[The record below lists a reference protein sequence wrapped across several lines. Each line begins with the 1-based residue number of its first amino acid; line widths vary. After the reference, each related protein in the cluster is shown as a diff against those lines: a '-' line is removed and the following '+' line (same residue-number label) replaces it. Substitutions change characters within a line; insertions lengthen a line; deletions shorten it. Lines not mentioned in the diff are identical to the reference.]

1 MILYLDHQEILG
13 ELGSVV
19 WAVGAVEGQ
28 GCRVAH
34 MFAQALGMSSCK
46 KKKERKEKNERQ
58 EKRGKRN
65 K

>member
-13 ELGSVV
+13 ELGTVV

-34 MFAQALGMSSCK
+34 MFVQALGMSSCK
-46 KKKERKEKNERQ
+46 KKKKKGE
-58 EKRGKRN
+58 
-65 K
+65 

>member
-19 WAVGAVEGQ
+19 WAVGPVEGQ

-46 KKKERKEKNERQ
+46 KKKKE
-58 EKRGKRN
+58 
-65 K
+65 

>member
-46 KKKERKEKNERQ
+46 KKKKRNERQ
-58 EKRGKRN
+58 KREKKN
-65 K
+65 KLC